1 MADLYA
7 EGVTYRYLRRRA
19 YALWQS
25 GGQVSKSSG
34 TDIFS
39 YQELKDFQMETLKRV
54 PKYLP
59 DLTVD
64 LPKSQKEWSA
74 FNTRAEKLTAVLA
87 EVAETNFKQPGVP
100 SNVNAAV
107 NIRRIQEAE
116 GLDEEEMEEESEA
129 IDLSNIT
136 EVPDSLPTLSLP
148 EDTQFG
154 SARERG
160 EFLANLSTP
169 GLLEYCNY
177 RCDLEYEYLAEQM
190 EILRDRC
197 TKIEKIKEEIKAKAE
212 ARARRMQIVADLES
226 KCRGE
231 WSEVLGQILPGGSNR
246 QKLSPA
252 PSKLG
257 TSVAEGSKIVGR
269 LSGSLLGKGG
279 AAGPSV
285 TSGKE
290 EGKLAK
296 DKNKDV
302 KEESSDDSNDASDN
316 EQVGDTGAKEDRLKD
331 SDATSGH

>member
-1 MADLYA
+1 MDFTLGPSTRAKVQLKGLNPTKEDPLFQMPPLDSTSVIIKRERDAPESAD
-7 EGVTYRYLRRRA
+7 TR
-19 YALWQS
+19 
-25 GGQVSKSSG
+25 VSKRPRGRGGRKSLNTKSRMQAMEKQYG
-34 TDIFS
+34 IGAVQEAQALVLDD
-39 YQELKDFQMETLKRV
+39 YQ
-54 PKYLP
+54 
-59 DLTVD
+59 
-64 LPKSQKEWSA
+64 
-74 FNTRAEKLTAVLA
+74 
-87 EVAETNFKQPGVP
+87 TNFKQPGVP

-136 EVPDSLPTLSLP
+136 EVPDPLPTLSLP

-212 ARARRMQIVADLES
+212 ARAR
-226 KCRGE
+226 E

-257 TSVAEGSKIVGR
+257 TKFAGQGR
-269 LSGSLLGKGG
+269 GG
-279 AAGPSV
+279 WALRYFG
-285 TSGKE
+285 
-290 EGKLAK
+290 
-296 DKNKDV
+296 
-302 KEESSDDSNDASDN
+302 
-316 EQVGDTGAKEDRLKD
+316 
-331 SDATSGH
+331 